1 MRLTPIQ
8 KERLLN
14 RDKPEFANVKRTND
28 YLVREALKDFL
39 NLEDV
44 NIILKTL
51 PKEQI
56 EKILTDDQIDRLLT
70 LAEKLYEFLG
80 PGDEPYYEVPLT
92 FQPIY
97 TKKPDVAKISEAD
110 QRRAYRLQIHGDR
123 LKLEKENREMF
134 YNTFANLENM
144 ASKGMKVPYKKKN
157 APKKYRTA
165 EEREL
170 DKLGVPSV
178 YELRKAI
185 EEPPEYNSREPK

>member
-14 RDKPEFANVKRTND
+14 RDKPEFASVRRSND

-44 NIILKTL
+44 NLILKTL

-56 EKILTDDQIDRLLT
+56 EGVITDEQIDKLLT
-70 LAEKLYEFLG
+70 LAETLYEFLG
-80 PGDEPYYEVPLT
+80 PGDEPYYEVPMV
-92 FQPIY
+92 FQQIY
-97 TKKPDVAKISEAD
+97 KKKPDVAKISEAD
-110 QRRAYRLQIHGDR
+110 RRRAYRLQIHGDR
-123 LKLEKENREMF
+123 LKSEKENREMF
-134 YNTFANLENM
+134 YNTYMNLEKM
-144 ASKGMKVPYKKKN
+144 ANQGMKVPYKKKH

-170 DKLGVPSV
+170 DKLGVPSE
-178 YELRKAI
+178 YEIRKAM
-185 EEPPEYNSREPK
+185 EEPPK